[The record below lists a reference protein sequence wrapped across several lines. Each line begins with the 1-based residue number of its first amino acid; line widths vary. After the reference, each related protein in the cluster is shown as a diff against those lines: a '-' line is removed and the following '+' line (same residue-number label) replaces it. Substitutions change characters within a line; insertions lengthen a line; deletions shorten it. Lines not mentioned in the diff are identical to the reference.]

1 PFYLTWPFLALVLLM
16 ILLTAWI
23 IGNRRAIQLKKANQR
38 LEEEVRHRT
47 RKIESDK
54 QLIEHQARE
63 LLSLDEMKSRFFT
76 NITHE
81 LRTPLTLI
89 LGPVQSILKSNHISK
104 SDHASAEMI
113 QRNAIR
119 LLTLVEELLDLS
131 RMEANKLVLA
141 EKPVLFYQ
149 FLARVMATFAP
160 YSEHRRVELKLKYHC
175 PNNLVLMADE
185 QKWEKIINNLLN
197 NALKFTPGGGTIVIE
212 VDTSEDHLVMTV
224 TDTGSGIHPDDLPY
238 IFDRYYQARNTES
251 ALQGGAGIGL
261 SLCREYMKLFG
272 GDITVQSTP
281 GSGSRFTL
289 HCPLKPVSE
298 TLQENTGGELSFPAA
313 ATGPLVQATPDPAK
327 RTLLLVEDDRD
338 MSDYIQ
344 GILSKDYNLLVAEN
358 GHIALKML
366 EKNTVDLILSDIMMP
381 EMDGLQLLENVRGR
395 SLDIPF
401 IMLTARTDTPNRL
414 AALTLGVDDYLTKPF
429 QAEELAARLG
439 NLISRYDIRRAA
451 KTNSDDSIQAQG
463 FDEKWIRQLEQLVLE
478 NISNT
483 DFLLAD
489 LAGQMNMSKRNL
501 YNKVV
506 ACTGMSPNQ
515 YLTEIRLN
523 RARYL

>member
-1 PFYLTWPFLALVLLM
+1 MNGITAFYPKDIPLAEDKTPVLRLIEARTFQIKSGSYINHLGEFDTGRPVLVTPDDDYLDIRVSPLVYDDVNQIRYSWRIEGYSDNWVQQQSPLIRLHNLPYGEHKLRIRYSLQGNIWSENEIIIPVRVTSPFYLTWPFLALVLLM

-89 LGPVQSILKSNHISK
+89 LGPVQSILKSDHISK

-289 HCPLKPVSE
+289 RCPLKPVSE
-298 TLQENTGGELSFPAA
+298 TLQENTGDELSFPAA
-313 ATGPLVQATPDPAK
+313 ATGPLTRATPDP
-327 RTLLLVEDDRD
+327 
-338 MSDYIQ
+338 
-344 GILSKDYNLLVAEN
+344 
-358 GHIALKML
+358 
-366 EKNTVDLILSDIMMP
+366 
-381 EMDGLQLLENVRGR
+381 
-395 SLDIPF
+395 
-401 IMLTARTDTPNRL
+401 
-414 AALTLGVDDYLTKPF
+414 
-429 QAEELAARLG
+429 
-439 NLISRYDIRRAA
+439 
-451 KTNSDDSIQAQG
+451 
-463 FDEKWIRQLEQLVLE
+463 
-478 NISNT
+478 
-483 DFLLAD
+483 
-489 LAGQMNMSKRNL
+489 
-501 YNKVV
+501 
-506 ACTGMSPNQ
+506 
-515 YLTEIRLN
+515 
-523 RARYL
+523 